1 MHAKVSTRHT
11 LAFMGR
17 KERGGSVGTPA
28 TVALTK
34 AHIAYA
40 VRAYEHDPSAESFG
54 LEAAQA
60 LGVEPARVFKTLLV
74 DTSAGLAVGVVPVDR
89 TLDLK
94 GMASALGVK
103 KVAMADPVA
112 AERSSGYVVGGISP
126 IGQKR
131 ALPTVIDDSALGH
144 STVLVS
150 GGRRGLDLELSPGD
164 LVSATAGTTAPI
176 AR

>member
-1 MHAKVSTRHT
+1 MERKV
-11 LAFMGR
+11 
-17 KERGGSVGTPA
+17 RGGSVGTPA

-34 AHIAYA
+34 AKIVYA
-40 VRAYEHDPSAESFG
+40 VRAYQHDPAAESFG

-74 DTSAGLAVGVVPVDR
+74 STGTGLAVGIVPVDR

-94 GMASALGVK
+94 AMASTLGVK

-112 AERSSGYVVGGISP
+112 AERSSGYVLGGISP
-126 IGQKR
+126 VGQKR
-131 ALPTVIDDSALGH
+131 LLPTVVDVSAFEH
-144 STVLVS
+144 ETILVS
-150 GGRRGLDLELSPGD
+150 GGRRGLDIELSPEA
-164 LVSATAGTTAPI
+164 LVTVTQASHGPI

>member
-1 MHAKVSTRHT
+1 MA
-11 LAFMGR
+11 R
-17 KERGGSVGTPA
+17 KDRGGSVGTPA
-28 TVALTK
+28 TVALTRAK
-34 AHIAYA
+34 IPYA
-40 VRAYEHDPSAESFG
+40 VRAYEHDPATASFG

-74 DTSAGLAVGVVPVDR
+74 DTGRGLAVGIVPVDA

-94 GMASALGVK
+94 AIASALGSKRV
-103 KVAMADPVA
+103 VMADPGA

-131 ALPTVIDDSALGH
+131 ALPTVLDTTASDHES
-144 STVLVS
+144 VLVS

-164 LVSATAGTTAPI
+164 LVRATGATLAPI
-176 AR
+176 ARHVG

>member
-1 MHAKVSTRHT
+1 
-11 LAFMGR
+11 MGR
-17 KERGGSVGTPA
+17 KDRGGSVGTQA

-34 AHIAYA
+34 ANIPYA
-40 VRAYEHDPSAESFG
+40 VRAYEHDPAAESYG

-74 DTSAGLAVGVVPVDR
+74 DTGGGLAVGIVPVDA

-94 GMASALGVK
+94 AVATALGVK
-103 KVAMADPVA
+103 KVGMADPAA

-131 ALPTVIDDSALGH
+131 ALPTVLDDSASGH
-144 STVLVS
+144 GSVLVS
-150 GGRRGLDLELSPGD
+150 GGRRGLDLELSPED
-164 LVSATAGTTAPI
+164 LVRATGATLAPI
-176 AR
+176 ARRAS